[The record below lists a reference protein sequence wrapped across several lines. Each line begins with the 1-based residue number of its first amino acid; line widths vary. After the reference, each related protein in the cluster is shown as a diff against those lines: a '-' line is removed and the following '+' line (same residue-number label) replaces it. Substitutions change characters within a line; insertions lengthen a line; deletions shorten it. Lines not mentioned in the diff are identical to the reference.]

1 MQHSLKKTIL
11 AAALALAGAQ
21 AGAVTVWTLDNT
33 SSGGTTEGL
42 TYTLTLNDEATGS
55 FNLYIEGINVAG
67 VDLEGG
73 RTFLEDLSF
82 NPPTGYTGAMLG
94 GIAAI
99 DGGLNASGCNGQGNF
114 FCFDGVHQAV
124 SGSTMSLDFTVTA
137 SSFEGYVPHLKVD
150 WDGSKNN
157 YNLVSTSMVA
167 AVPEP
172 ETYAMFL
179 AGLGAMG
186 FVARRRQK
194 LQQA

>member
-21 AGAVTVWTLDNT
+21 AGAVTVWTLDGT
-33 SSGGTTEGL
+33 SGATEGL
-42 TYTLTLNDEATGS
+42 TYTLTGDLATGS
-55 FNLYIEGINVAG
+55 FNLAIEGINVAG
-67 VDLEGG
+67 VDTVGG

-82 NPPTGYTGAMLG
+82 NPPTGYTGASLG

-99 DGGLNASGCNGQGNF
+99 DGGLNAGGCNGTGNF

-124 SGSTMSLDFTVTA
+124 NGSTMSLDFTITA

-150 WDGSKNN
+150 WNGSANN
-157 YNLVSTSMVA
+157 YNLVSTDMVA

-172 ETYAMFL
+172 ETYAMFI

-186 FVARRRQK
+186 FVARRRK
-194 LQQA
+194 LQQG

>member
-21 AGAVTVWTLDNT
+21 AGAVTVWTLDGT
-33 SSGGTTEGL
+33 SSGGATEGL
-42 TYTLTLNDEATGS
+42 TYTLTGDLATGS
-55 FNLYIEGINVAG
+55 FNLSVEGINVAG
-67 VDLEGG
+67 VDTRGG

-82 NPPTGYTGAMLG
+82 NPPTGYTGASLG
-94 GIAAI
+94 GLAAI
-99 DGGLNASGCNGQGNF
+99 DGGLNSSGCNGTGNF
-114 FCFDGVHQAV
+114 FCFDGVHEAV
-124 SGSTMSLDFTVTA
+124 NGSTMSLDFTITA

-150 WDGSKNN
+150 WNGSENN
-157 YNLVSTSMVA
+157 YNLVSTNMVA

-194 LQQA
+194 LQHA

>member
-21 AGAVTVWTLDNT
+21 AGAVTVWTLDGT
-33 SSGGTTEGL
+33 SGATEGL
-42 TYTLTLNDEATGS
+42 TYTLTGDLATGS
-55 FNLYIEGINVAG
+55 FNLTIEGINVAG
-67 VDLEGG
+67 VDTRGG

-82 NPPTGYTGAMLG
+82 NPPTGYTGASLG
-94 GIAAI
+94 GLAAI
-99 DGGLNASGCNGQGNF
+99 DGGLNSSGCNGTGNF
-114 FCFDGVHQAV
+114 FCFDGVHEAV
-124 SGSTMSLDFTVTA
+124 NGSTMSLDFTITA

-157 YNLVSTSMVA
+157 YNLVSTNMVA

-194 LQQA
+194 LQQV

>member
-33 SSGGTTEGL
+33 SSGGATEGL
-42 TYTLTLNDEATGS
+42 TYTLTGDLATGS
-55 FNLYIEGINVAG
+55 FNLFIEGINVAG
-67 VDLEGG
+67 VDTRGG

-82 NPPTGYTGAMLG
+82 SPPTGYTGATLG
-94 GIAAI
+94 GISAI
-99 DGGLNASGCNGQGNF
+99 DGGLNASGCNGTGNF

-124 SGSTMSLDFTVTA
+124 SGSTMSLDFTITA

-150 WDGSKNN
+150 WNGSENN
-157 YNLVSTSMVA
+157 YNLVSQNMVA

-172 ETYAMFL
+172 ETYAMLL

-186 FVARRRQK
+186 VVARRRQK
-194 LQQA
+194 LQQV

>member
-21 AGAVTVWTLDNT
+21 AGAVTVWTLDG
-33 SSGGTTEGL
+33 SSGATEGL
-42 TYTLTLNDEATGS
+42 TYTLTGDLATGS
-55 FNLYIEGINVAG
+55 FNLAIEGINVAG
-67 VDLEGG
+67 VDTIGG

-82 NPPTGYTGAMLG
+82 NPPTGYTGASLG
-94 GIAAI
+94 GLAAI
-99 DGGLNASGCNGQGNF
+99 DGGLNASGCNGSGNF

-124 SGSTMSLDFTVTA
+124 AGSTMSLDFTITA

-150 WDGSKNN
+150 WNGSANN
-157 YNLVSTSMVA
+157 YNLVSTDMVA